1 MDRHVS
7 PAHRSV
13 SPSGAAYAFERPSDT
28 DLNHKDNADGF
39 GLQPGGCANMVL
51 RLLGDR
57 HPGRSAWESESES
70 GIDLDALGADLHR
83 LWQSFGTSGR
93 RAARIEVSCVESC
106 AESRAERERDARRL
120 IELEGEAHRGGGLA
134 NALRATLVRLDPGE
148 YLLLLAAPAAAS
160 AASLSQLVRE
170 LARHY
175 PLAPA

>member
-1 MDRHVS
+1 MNTHS
-7 PAHRSV
+7 SHAHRSA
-13 SPSGAAYAFERPSDT
+13 SPSRVPHAFDPKADTALNPMDGARVAGMP
-28 DLNHKDNADGF
+28 H
-39 GLQPGGCANMVL
+39 GGCASMVL
-51 RLLGDR
+51 RLFEGRDCDR
-57 HPGRSAWESESES
+57 APTQS

-83 LWQSFGTSGR
+83 LWQSFGARGR

-120 IELEGEAHRGGGLA
+120 IELEGSAHRGGGLA

-160 AASLSQLVRE
+160 AAALGQLVGE
-170 LARHY
+170 LAQQY

>member
-1 MDRHVS
+1 
-7 PAHRSV
+7 
-13 SPSGAAYAFERPSDT
+13 
-28 DLNHKDNADGF
+28 LNHADGASVL
-39 GLQPGGCANMVL
+39 GLPHGGCANIVL
-51 RLLGDR
+51 RLLG
-57 HPGRSAWESESES
+57 GRDSGRVMSET

-106 AESRAERERDARRL
+106 AESRAEREHDARRL
-120 IELEGEAHRGGGLA
+120 IELEGAAHRGGGLA

-148 YLLLLAAPAAAS
+148 YLILLAAPAAAS
-160 AASLSQLVRE
+160 AAALNQLAGE

>member
-1 MDRHVS
+1 
-7 PAHRSV
+7 
-13 SPSGAAYAFERPSDT
+13 
-28 DLNHKDNADGF
+28 
-39 GLQPGGCANMVL
+39 MVL
-51 RLLGDR
+51 RLLGGR
-57 HPGRSAWESESES
+57 HPGRAAWESES

-120 IELEGEAHRGGGLA
+120 IELEGGAHRGGGLA